1 MGIVESIAT
10 ASTSIS
16 MANIRQ
22 DVGISVLKGA
32 MDQSEA
38 NMMKI
43 LSIATSP
50 APSGTTVDYIV

>member
-10 ASTSIS
+10 ASTNIN

-32 MDQSEA
+32 MEQSEE

-43 LSIATSP
+43 LSMATSP